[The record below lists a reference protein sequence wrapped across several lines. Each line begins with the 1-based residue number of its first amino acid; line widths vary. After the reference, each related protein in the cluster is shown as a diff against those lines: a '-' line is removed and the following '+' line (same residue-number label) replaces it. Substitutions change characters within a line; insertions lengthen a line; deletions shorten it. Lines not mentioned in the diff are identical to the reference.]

1 MDLMTNRRIGISF
14 YLRKFKKHIQPHQK
28 QRIMIE
34 QTELVITKWQYH
46 PPVNSI
52 EDGPEKL
59 FSAISFDVMKKRA
72 ATKKGIAC
80 RFTVR
85 FQFENKTILEYVGE
99 DSYVIDLQDIIDK
112 SELQRMIRN
121 SYSKF
126 NEKFEFKKF
135 GTVLRDKSLL
145 PFDETKYD
153 LDPVLV
159 LLQ

>member
-1 MDLMTNRRIGISF
+1 
-14 YLRKFKKHIQPHQK
+14 
-28 QRIMIE
+28 MIE
-34 QTELVITKWQYH
+34 QTELVITKWQYD

-52 EDGPEKL
+52 EEDPEKL
-59 FSAISFDVMKKRA
+59 FSSISFDVMKKKA
-72 ATKKGIAC
+72 STKKGIAC

-135 GTVLRDKSLL
+135 GTVLRDKSLS
-145 PFDETKYD
+145 PFDESKYN
-153 LDPVLV
+153 LDPVLA

>member
-1 MDLMTNRRIGISF
+1 
-14 YLRKFKKHIQPHQK
+14 
-28 QRIMIE
+28 MIE

-46 PPVNSI
+46 PPMNSI
-52 EDGPEKL
+52 EEYPEKL
-59 FSAISFDVMKKRA
+59 FSSISFDVMKKRA
-72 ATKKGIAC
+72 STKKGIAC

-126 NEKFEFKKF
+126 KEKFEFKKLA
-135 GTVLRDKSLL
+135 TVLRHKSLL
-145 PFDETKYD
+145 SFDETKYD
-153 LDPVLV
+153 LDPVLA

>member
-1 MDLMTNRRIGISF
+1 
-14 YLRKFKKHIQPHQK
+14 
-28 QRIMIE
+28 MIE
-34 QTELVITKWQYH
+34 QTELIVTKWQYH

-52 EDGPEKL
+52 EEDPEKL
-59 FSAISFDVMKKRA
+59 LSSISFDVMKKRA
-72 ATKKGIAC
+72 TTKKGIAC

-85 FQFENKTILEYVGE
+85 FEFENKTILEYAGE

-126 NEKFEFKKF
+126 NDKFEFKKF
-135 GTVLRDKSLL
+135 GTVLRNKSLL

-153 LDPVLV
+153 LDPVLA

>member
-1 MDLMTNRRIGISF
+1 
-14 YLRKFKKHIQPHQK
+14 
-28 QRIMIE
+28 MIE

-52 EDGPEKL
+52 EDDPEKL
-59 FSAISFDVMKKRA
+59 FSSISFDVMKKRA
-72 ATKKGIAC
+72 STKKGIAC

-85 FQFENKTILEYVGE
+85 FEFENKPLLEYVGE

-112 SELQRMIRN
+112 NELQRMIRN

-135 GTVLRDKSLL
+135 GTALRDKSLL
-145 PFDETKYD
+145 PFDESKYD
-153 LDPVLV
+153 LDSVLA

>member
-1 MDLMTNRRIGISF
+1 
-14 YLRKFKKHIQPHQK
+14 
-28 QRIMIE
+28 MIE
-34 QTELVITKWQYH
+34 QTELIVTKWQYH
-46 PPVNSI
+46 PPSNSI
-52 EDGPEKL
+52 EEAPEKL
-59 FSAISFDVMKKRA
+59 LSSISFDVMKKRV

-80 RFTVR
+80 RFTIR
-85 FQFENKTILEYVGE
+85 FVFENETILEYVGE

-126 NEKFEFKKF
+126 NAKFEFKKLA
-135 GTVLRDKSLL
+135 TVLRDKSLL

-153 LDPVLV
+153 LEPVLL

>member
-1 MDLMTNRRIGISF
+1 
-14 YLRKFKKHIQPHQK
+14 
-28 QRIMIE
+28 MIE

-52 EDGPEKL
+52 ESDPEKL
-59 FSAISFDVMKKRA
+59 FSSISFDVMKKRA
-72 ATKKGIAC
+72 STKKGIAC

-126 NEKFEFKKF
+126 NEKFEFKKLA
-135 GTVLRDKSLL
+135 TVLRDKSLL
-145 PFDETKYD
+145 AFDETKYD
-153 LDPVLV
+153 LDPVLA

>member
-1 MDLMTNRRIGISF
+1 
-14 YLRKFKKHIQPHQK
+14 
-28 QRIMIE
+28 MIE
-34 QTELVITKWQYH
+34 QTELIVTKWQYH
-46 PPVNSI
+46 PPINSI
-52 EDGPEKL
+52 EEDPEKL
-59 FSAISFDVMKKRA
+59 LSSISFDVMKKRA
-72 ATKKGIAC
+72 TTKKGIAC

-85 FQFENKTILEYVGE
+85 FEFENKTILEYAGE

-126 NEKFEFKKF
+126 NDKFEFKKF
-135 GTVLRDKSLL
+135 GTVLRNKSLL

-153 LDPVLV
+153 LDPVLA